1 METLAECLEE
11 LKTQMVLNVLNFD
24 QKKAEVIVFGPSV
37 TGEACSVDIGP
48 VAQYIKLIVRSMI
61 FRMDKNFR
69 LDSQISAL
77 VKSSFFQLRQLAKIK
92 KTFYQKII
100 LKQ

>member
-11 LKTQMVLNVLNFD
+11 LKTQMALNVLNFD
-24 QKKAEVIVFGPSV
+24 QKKTEVIVFGPSV

-48 VAQYIKLIVRSMI
+48 VAQYVKLIVRSTI

-92 KTFYQKII
+92 KNSIKRSF
-100 LKQ
+100 